1 MRNDVRID
9 EDFKEV
15 VKKCE
20 ESEKRMNKML
30 ENRLKVVLNDI
41 SENSDFFDVDK
52 FGKNMLKNVEVEL
65 KMFINIQNLLVSNNV
80 MVIKIVI
87 DFDDVYNLV
96 IKLIEYVDIMI
107 GYMFFGLY
115 IFGFK
120 KGI

>member
-1 MRNDVRID
+1 MEKESKNLFLERLFKNIVVVSIELIKEVFNVIINIMRNDVRID

-65 KMFINIQNLLVSNNV
+65 KMFINI
-80 MVIKIVI
+80 
-87 DFDDVYNLV
+87 
-96 IKLIEYVDIMI
+96 
-107 GYMFFGLY
+107 
-115 IFGFK
+115 
-120 KGI
+120 